1 MAKKKEVASTD
12 RDVFYLFRPPVFP
25 QTKYIEMV
33 AALLSGEPHIA
44 SRRRTG
50 IVVASDRRAC
60 RIARTS
66 LHGHVREL
74 VPWRPSRGLDLAAF
88 ARRCVSKKNEE
99 RGGGPLR
106 PAGVGDVLSSVA
118 SALLLT
124 AAVTLVPLVSQPGVA
139 MADVT
144 DTSIPRTMTDQELQ
158 FQQYEQYQKQYKEY
172 QQQQSAYEQ
181 MQAKV
186 RSKRVDDYRM
196 LVS

>member
-1 MAKKKEVASTD
+1 M
-12 RDVFYLFRPPVFP
+12 
-25 QTKYIEMV
+25 
-33 AALLSGEPHIA
+33 
-44 SRRRTG
+44 
-50 IVVASDRRAC
+50 
-60 RIARTS
+60 
-66 LHGHVREL
+66 
-74 VPWRPSRGLDLAAF
+74 
-88 ARRCVSKKNEE
+88 SKKNEE

-144 DTSIPRTMTDQELQ
+144 DTSMPRTMTDQELQ